1 MSKDVL
7 EFLRNLLQSGD
18 GPSAKKLVKDLDIL

>member
-7 EFLRNLLQSGD
+7 ESLRNLLQSEDEHPGV
-18 GPSAKKLVKDLDIL
+18 KLVKDLDIL

>member
-7 EFLRNLLQSGD
+7 ESLCNLLQSED
-18 GPSAKKLVKDLDIL
+18 EPSGVKLVKDLDIL